1 MFKSIAALLKR
12 IPLIYQILVGLVIGI
27 SATIVAPEVVPFLSI
42 FGNLFV
48 KALKGVAPVLVFFL
62 VMNAMLQKK
71 SGGNSSIKPVI
82 ILYLITTLCASLIG
96 VTFSFLFPTTLH
108 LQTADTSIA
117 PPSGI
122 TQVIN
127 SILMNIVDNPVN
139 ALVNANYIGILS
151 WAIIIG
157 LALHAVASD
166 ATKSCLDDLAKGM
179 TKVVTWVIHFAP
191 FGIMGLV
198 SESIGDNGLSTLFT
212 YIHLLAVLIG
222 GYATVAFIINPLIV
236 FICTHRNPYP
246 LVFTT
251 IRESALYAFFTRSSA
266 ANIPVNL
273 SLCKRLGLNPDSYSI
288 TIPLGCTIN
297 MSGAA
302 ITISVMA
309 LATAH
314 TLQIAIDIPTALLLC
329 IISAIGAAGTSG
341 VAGGS
346 LLLIPVACASFGI
359 SNDISMQVVAVGFII
374 SVLEDSCET
383 ALNSSSDVLFTA
395 TAEFARRAK
404 NGTLRQEDMI
414 PKKQ

>member
-1 MFKSIAALLKR
+1 MFTKIKEILMSVSLIKQIA
-12 IPLIYQILVGLVIGI
+12 VGLIVGI
-27 SATIVAPEVVPFLSI
+27 CIACFAPGFIPVASI
-42 FGNLFV
+42 FGDFFV

-71 SGGNSSIKPVI
+71 NDSNASIKPI
-82 ILYLITTLCASLIG
+82 IMLYFITTFLAALVG
-96 VTFSFLFPTTLH
+96 VFSSFMFPTTLQ
-108 LQTADTSIA
+108 LQTAQTQVA

-122 TQVIN
+122 AEVIHTL
-127 SILMNIVDNPVN
+127 LMNVVDNPVN

-157 LALHAVASD
+157 IALQSVASET
-166 ATKSCLDDLAKGM
+166 TKDCLDDLARGM
-179 TKVVTWVIHFAP
+179 TKVVTWVIHFVP

-198 SESIGDNGLSTLFT
+198 AESIGSNGLSTLLT
-212 YIHLLAVLIG
+212 YVHLLAVLIG
-222 GYATVAFIINPLIV
+222 GYAFVALIINPLVVYIN
-236 FICTHRNPYP
+236 TRKNPYP
-246 LVFTT
+246 LIFACL
-251 IRESALYAFFTRSSA
+251 RESAVYAFFTRSSA
-266 ANIPVNL
+266 ANIPVNMA
-273 SLCKRLGLNPDSYSI
+273 LCKRLGLNPDIYSI

-314 TLQIAIDIPTALLLC
+314 TLGIAVDLPTALLLC
-329 IISAIGAAGTSG
+329 IVSAIGAAGTSG

-359 SNDISMQVVAVGFII
+359 GNDISMQVVAVGFII

-383 ALNSSSDVLFTA
+383 ALNSSSDVVFTA
-395 TAEFARRAK
+395 TAEFAQRRK
-404 NGTLRQEDMI
+404 NGTLRAEDMV
-414 PKKQ
+414 PKN

>member
-1 MFKSIAALLKR
+1 MSVSLIKQIA
-12 IPLIYQILVGLVIGI
+12 VGLIVGI
-27 SATIVAPEVVPFLSI
+27 CIACFAPGFIPVASI
-42 FGNLFV
+42 FGDFFV

-71 SGGNSSIKPVI
+71 NDSNASIKPVI
-82 ILYLITTLCASLIG
+82 MLYFITTFLAALVG
-96 VTFSFLFPTTLH
+96 VFSSFMFPTTLQ
-108 LQTADTSIA
+108 LQTAQTQVA

-122 TQVIN
+122 ADVIHTL
-127 SILMNIVDNPVN
+127 LMNVVDNPVN

-157 LALHAVASD
+157 IALQSVASE
-166 ATKSCLDDLAKGM
+166 ATKDCLDDLARGM

-198 SESIGDNGLSTLFT
+198 AESIGSNGLSTLLT
-212 YIHLLAVLIG
+212 YVHLLAVLIG
-222 GYATVAFIINPLIV
+222 GYAFVALIINPLVVYIN
-236 FICTHRNPYP
+236 TRKNPYP
-246 LVFTT
+246 LIFACL
-251 IRESALYAFFTRSSA
+251 RESAVYAFFTRSSA
-266 ANIPVNL
+266 ANIPVNMA
-273 SLCKRLGLNPDSYSI
+273 LCKRLGLNPDIYSI

-314 TLQIAIDIPTALLLC
+314 TLGIAVDLPTALLLC
-329 IISAIGAAGTSG
+329 IVSAIGAAGTSG

-359 SNDISMQVVAVGFII
+359 GNDISMQVVAVGFII

-383 ALNSSSDVLFTA
+383 ALNSSSDVVFTA
-395 TAEFARRAK
+395 TAEFAQRRK
-404 NGTLRQEDMI
+404 NGTLRAEDMV
-414 PKKQ
+414 PKN

>member
-1 MFKSIAALLKR
+1 MFTKIKEILMSVSLIKQIA
-12 IPLIYQILVGLVIGI
+12 VGLIVGI
-27 SATIVAPEVVPFLSI
+27 CIACFAPGFIPVASI
-42 FGNLFV
+42 FGDFFV

-71 SGGNSSIKPVI
+71 NDSNASIKPVI
-82 ILYLITTLCASLIG
+82 MLYFITTFLAALVG
-96 VTFSFLFPTTLH
+96 VFSSFMFPTTLQ
-108 LQTADTSIA
+108 LQTAQTQVA

-122 TQVIN
+122 AEVIHTL
-127 SILMNIVDNPVN
+127 LMNVVDNPVN

-157 LALHAVASD
+157 IALQSVASE
-166 ATKSCLDDLAKGM
+166 ATKDCLDDLARGM

-198 SESIGDNGLSTLFT
+198 AESIGSNGLSTLLT
-212 YIHLLAVLIG
+212 YVHLLAVLIG
-222 GYATVAFIINPLIV
+222 GYAFVALIINPLVIY
-236 FICTHRNPYP
+236 INTRKNPYP
-246 LVFTT
+246 LIFACL
-251 IRESALYAFFTRSSA
+251 RESAVYAFFTRSSA
-266 ANIPVNL
+266 ANIPVNMA
-273 SLCKRLGLNPDSYSI
+273 LCKRLGLNPDIYSI

-314 TLQIAIDIPTALLLC
+314 TLGIAVDLPTALLLC
-329 IISAIGAAGTSG
+329 IVSAIGAAGTSG

-359 SNDISMQVVAVGFII
+359 GNDISMQVVAVGFII

-383 ALNSSSDVLFTA
+383 ALNSSSDVVFTA
-395 TAEFARRAK
+395 TAEFAQRRK
-404 NGTLRQEDMI
+404 NGTLRAEDMV
-414 PKKQ
+414 PKN

>member
-1 MFKSIAALLKR
+1 MSVSLIKQIA
-12 IPLIYQILVGLVIGI
+12 VGLIVGI
-27 SATIVAPEVVPFLSI
+27 CIACFAPGFIPVASI
-42 FGNLFV
+42 FGDFFV

-71 SGGNSSIKPVI
+71 NDSNASIKPVI
-82 ILYLITTLCASLIG
+82 MLYFITTFLAALVG
-96 VTFSFLFPTTLH
+96 VFSSFMFPTTLQ
-108 LQTADTSIA
+108 LQTAQTQVA

-122 TQVIN
+122 AEVIHTL
-127 SILMNIVDNPVN
+127 LMNVVDNPVN

-157 LALHAVASD
+157 IALQSVASE
-166 ATKSCLDDLAKGM
+166 ATKDCLDDLARGM
-179 TKVVTWVIHFAP
+179 TKVVTCVIHFAP

-198 SESIGDNGLSTLFT
+198 AESIGSNGLSTLLT
-212 YIHLLAVLIG
+212 YVHLLAVLIG
-222 GYATVAFIINPLIV
+222 GYAFVALIINPLVVYIN
-236 FICTHRNPYP
+236 TRKNPYP
-246 LVFTT
+246 LIFACL
-251 IRESALYAFFTRSSA
+251 RESAVYAFFTRSSA
-266 ANIPVNL
+266 ANIPVNMA
-273 SLCKRLGLNPDSYSI
+273 LCKRLGLNPDIYSI

-314 TLQIAIDIPTALLLC
+314 TLGIAVDLPTALLLC
-329 IISAIGAAGTSG
+329 IVSAIGAAGTSG

-359 SNDISMQVVAVGFII
+359 GNDISMQVVAVGFII

-383 ALNSSSDVLFTA
+383 ALNSSSDVVFTA
-395 TAEFARRAK
+395 TAEFAQRRK
-404 NGTLRQEDMI
+404 NGTLRAEDMV
-414 PKKQ
+414 PKN

>member
-1 MFKSIAALLKR
+1 MSVSLIKQIA
-12 IPLIYQILVGLVIGI
+12 VGLIVGI
-27 SATIVAPEVVPFLSI
+27 CIACFAPGFIPVASI
-42 FGNLFV
+42 FGDFFV

-71 SGGNSSIKPVI
+71 NDSNASIKPVI
-82 ILYLITTLCASLIG
+82 MLYFITTFLAALVG
-96 VTFSFLFPTTLH
+96 VFSSFMFPTALQ
-108 LQTADTSIA
+108 LQTAQTQVA

-122 TQVIN
+122 AEVIHTL
-127 SILMNIVDNPVN
+127 LMNVVDNPVN

-157 LALHAVASD
+157 IALQSVASE
-166 ATKSCLDDLAKGM
+166 ATKDCLDDLARGM

-198 SESIGDNGLSTLFT
+198 AESIGSNGLSTLLT
-212 YIHLLAVLIG
+212 YVHLLAVLIG
-222 GYATVAFIINPLIV
+222 GYAFVALIINPLVVYIN
-236 FICTHRNPYP
+236 TRKNPYP
-246 LVFTT
+246 LIFACL
-251 IRESALYAFFTRSSA
+251 RESAVYAFFTRSSA
-266 ANIPVNL
+266 ANIPVNMA
-273 SLCKRLGLNPDSYSI
+273 LCKRLGLNPDIYSI

-314 TLQIAIDIPTALLLC
+314 TLGIAVDLPTALLLC
-329 IISAIGAAGTSG
+329 IVSAIGAAGTSG

-359 SNDISMQVVAVGFII
+359 GNDISMQVVAVGFII

-383 ALNSSSDVLFTA
+383 ALNSSSDVVFTA
-395 TAEFARRAK
+395 TAEFAQRRK
-404 NGTLRQEDMI
+404 NGTLRAEDMV
-414 PKKQ
+414 PKN

>member
-1 MFKSIAALLKR
+1 MSVSLIKQIA
-12 IPLIYQILVGLVIGI
+12 VGLIVGI
-27 SATIVAPEVVPFLSI
+27 CIACFAPGFIPVASI
-42 FGNLFV
+42 FGDFFV

-71 SGGNSSIKPVI
+71 NDSNASIKPVI
-82 ILYLITTLCASLIG
+82 MLYFITTFLAALVG
-96 VTFSFLFPTTLH
+96 VFSSFMFPTTLQ
-108 LQTADTSIA
+108 LQTAQTQVA

-122 TQVIN
+122 AEVIHTL
-127 SILMNIVDNPVN
+127 LMNVVDNPVN

-157 LALHAVASD
+157 IALQSVASE
-166 ATKSCLDDLAKGM
+166 ATKDCLDDLARGM

-198 SESIGDNGLSTLFT
+198 AESIGSNGLSTLLT
-212 YIHLLAVLIG
+212 YVHLLAVLIG
-222 GYATVAFIINPLIV
+222 GYAFVALIINPLVVYIN
-236 FICTHRNPYP
+236 TRKNPYP
-246 LVFTT
+246 LIFACL
-251 IRESALYAFFTRSSA
+251 RESAVYAFFTRSSA
-266 ANIPVNL
+266 ANIPVNMA
-273 SLCKRLGLNPDSYSI
+273 LCKRLGLNPDIYSI

-314 TLQIAIDIPTALLLC
+314 TLGIAVDLPTALLLC
-329 IISAIGAAGTSG
+329 IVSAIGAAGTSG

-359 SNDISMQVVAVGFII
+359 GNDISMQVVAVGFII

-383 ALNSSSDVLFTA
+383 ALNSSSDVVFTA
-395 TAEFARRAK
+395 TAEFAQRRK
-404 NGTLRQEDMI
+404 NGTLRVEDMV
-414 PKKQ
+414 PKN

>member
-1 MFKSIAALLKR
+1 MFTKIKEILMSVSLIKQIA
-12 IPLIYQILVGLVIGI
+12 VGLIVGI
-27 SATIVAPEVVPFLSI
+27 CIAYFAPGFIPVASI
-42 FGNLFV
+42 FGDFFV

-71 SGGNSSIKPVI
+71 NDSNASIKPVI
-82 ILYLITTLCASLIG
+82 MLYFITTFLAALVG
-96 VTFSFLFPTTLH
+96 VFSSFMFPTTLQ
-108 LQTADTSIA
+108 LQTAQTQVA

-122 TQVIN
+122 AEVIHTL
-127 SILMNIVDNPVN
+127 LMNVVDNPVS

-157 LALHAVASD
+157 IALQSVASE
-166 ATKSCLDDLAKGM
+166 ATKDCLDDLARGM

-198 SESIGDNGLSTLFT
+198 AESIGSNGLSTLLT
-212 YIHLLAVLIG
+212 YVHLLAVLIG
-222 GYATVAFIINPLIV
+222 GYAFVALIINPLVVYIN
-236 FICTHRNPYP
+236 TRKNPYP
-246 LVFTT
+246 LIFACL
-251 IRESALYAFFTRSSA
+251 RESAVYAFFTRSSA
-266 ANIPVNL
+266 ANIPVNMA
-273 SLCKRLGLNPDSYSI
+273 LCKRLGLNPDIYSI

-314 TLQIAIDIPTALLLC
+314 TLGIAVDLPTALLLC
-329 IISAIGAAGTSG
+329 IVSAIGAAGTSG

-359 SNDISMQVVAVGFII
+359 GNDISMQVVAVGFII

-383 ALNSSSDVLFTA
+383 ALNSSSDVVFTA
-395 TAEFARRAK
+395 TAEFAQRRK
-404 NGTLRQEDMI
+404 NGTLRAEDMV
-414 PKKQ
+414 PKA

>member
-1 MFKSIAALLKR
+1 MFTTIIKCLNSISLIKQIAIGLSIGIGIACFAPGL
-12 IPLIYQILVGLVIGI
+12 IPLVSIL
-27 SATIVAPEVVPFLSI
+27 
-42 FGNLFV
+42 GNLFV
-48 KALKGVAPVLVFFL
+48 KSLKGVAPVLVFFL

-127 SILMNIVDNPVN
+127 SISMNIVDNPVN

>member
-1 MFKSIAALLKR
+1 MFTTIIKCLNSISLIKQIAIGLLIGIGIACFAPGL
-12 IPLIYQILVGLVIGI
+12 IPLVSIL
-27 SATIVAPEVVPFLSI
+27 
-42 FGNLFV
+42 GNLFV
-48 KALKGVAPVLVFFL
+48 KSLKGVAPVLVFFL

-117 PPSGI
+117 PPIGI

-236 FICTHRNPYP
+236 FMI
-246 LVFTT
+246 F
-251 IRESALYAFFTRSSA
+251 S
-266 ANIPVNL
+266 
-273 SLCKRLGLNPDSYSI
+273 RLRTKY
-288 TIPLGCTIN
+288 
-297 MSGAA
+297 
-302 ITISVMA
+302 
-309 LATAH
+309 
-314 TLQIAIDIPTALLLC
+314 
-329 IISAIGAAGTSG
+329 
-341 VAGGS
+341 
-346 LLLIPVACASFGI
+346 
-359 SNDISMQVVAVGFII
+359 
-374 SVLEDSCET
+374 E
-383 ALNSSSDVLFTA
+383 
-395 TAEFARRAK
+395 
-404 NGTLRQEDMI
+404 
-414 PKKQ
+414 

>member
-1 MFKSIAALLKR
+1 MFTTIIKCLNSISLIKQIAIGLLIGIGIACFAPGL
-12 IPLIYQILVGLVIGI
+12 IPLVSIL
-27 SATIVAPEVVPFLSI
+27 
-42 FGNLFV
+42 GNLFV
-48 KALKGVAPVLVFFL
+48 KSLKGVAPVLVFFL

-198 SESIGDNGLSTLFT
+198 SESIGDNGLSILFT

-288 TIPLGCTIN
+288 MIPLGCTIN

>member
-1 MFKSIAALLKR
+1 MFTKIKEILMSVSLIKQIA
-12 IPLIYQILVGLVIGI
+12 VGLIVGI
-27 SATIVAPEVVPFLSI
+27 CIACFAPGFIPVASI
-42 FGNLFV
+42 FGDFFV

-71 SGGNSSIKPVI
+71 NDSNASIKPVI
-82 ILYLITTLCASLIG
+82 MLYFITTFLAALVG
-96 VTFSFLFPTTLH
+96 VFSSFMFPTTLQ
-108 LQTADTSIA
+108 LQTAQTQVA

-122 TQVIN
+122 AEVIHTL
-127 SILMNIVDNPVN
+127 LMNVVDNPVN

-157 LALHAVASD
+157 IALQSVASE
-166 ATKSCLDDLAKGM
+166 ATKDCLDDLARGM

-198 SESIGDNGLSTLFT
+198 AESIGSNGLSTLLT
-212 YIHLLAVLIG
+212 YVHLLAVLIG
-222 GYATVAFIINPLIV
+222 GYAFVALIINPLVVYIN
-236 FICTHRNPYP
+236 TRKNPYP
-246 LVFTT
+246 FIFACL
-251 IRESALYAFFTRSSA
+251 RESAVYAFFTRSSA
-266 ANIPVNL
+266 ANIPVNMA
-273 SLCKRLGLNPDSYSI
+273 LCKRLGLNPDIYSI

-314 TLQIAIDIPTALLLC
+314 TLGIAVDLPTALLLC
-329 IISAIGAAGTSG
+329 IVSAIGAAGTSG

-359 SNDISMQVVAVGFII
+359 GNDISMQVVAVGFII

-383 ALNSSSDVLFTA
+383 ALNSSSDVVFTA
-395 TAEFARRAK
+395 TAEFAQRRK
-404 NGTLRQEDMI
+404 NGTLRAEDMV
-414 PKKQ
+414 PKN

>member
-1 MFKSIAALLKR
+1 MSVSLIKQIA
-12 IPLIYQILVGLVIGI
+12 VGLIVGI
-27 SATIVAPEVVPFLSI
+27 CIACFAPGFIPVASI
-42 FGNLFV
+42 FGDFFV

-71 SGGNSSIKPVI
+71 NDNNASIKPVI
-82 ILYLITTLCASLIG
+82 MLYFITTFLAALVG
-96 VTFSFLFPTTLH
+96 VFSSFMFPTTLQ
-108 LQTADTSIA
+108 LQTAQTQVA

-122 TQVIN
+122 AEVIHTL
-127 SILMNIVDNPVN
+127 LMNVVDNPVN

-157 LALHAVASD
+157 IALQSVASE
-166 ATKSCLDDLAKGM
+166 ATKDCLDDLARGM

-198 SESIGDNGLSTLFT
+198 AESIGSNGLSTLLT
-212 YIHLLAVLIG
+212 YVHLLAVLIG
-222 GYATVAFIINPLIV
+222 GYAFVALIINPLVVYIN
-236 FICTHRNPYP
+236 TRKNPYP
-246 LVFTT
+246 FIFACL
-251 IRESALYAFFTRSSA
+251 RESAVYAFFTRSSA
-266 ANIPVNL
+266 ANIPVNMA
-273 SLCKRLGLNPDSYSI
+273 LCKRLGLNPDIYSI

-314 TLQIAIDIPTALLLC
+314 TLGIAVDLPTALLLC
-329 IISAIGAAGTSG
+329 IVSAIGAAGTSG

-359 SNDISMQVVAVGFII
+359 GNDISMQVVAVGFII

-383 ALNSSSDVLFTA
+383 ALNSSSDVVFTA
-395 TAEFARRAK
+395 TAEFAQRRK
-404 NGTLRQEDMI
+404 NGTLRAEDMV
-414 PKKQ
+414 PKN

>member
-1 MFKSIAALLKR
+1 MFTKIKEILMSVSLIKQIA
-12 IPLIYQILVGLVIGI
+12 VGLIVGI
-27 SATIVAPEVVPFLSI
+27 CIACFAPGFIPVASI
-42 FGNLFV
+42 FGDFFV

-71 SGGNSSIKPVI
+71 NDSNASIKPVI
-82 ILYLITTLCASLIG
+82 MLYFITTFLAALVG
-96 VTFSFLFPTTLH
+96 VFSSFMFPTTLQ
-108 LQTADTSIA
+108 LQTAQTQVA

-122 TQVIN
+122 AEVIHTL
-127 SILMNIVDNPVN
+127 LMNVVDNPVN

-157 LALHAVASD
+157 IALQSVASE
-166 ATKSCLDDLAKGM
+166 ATKDCLDDLARGM

-198 SESIGDNGLSTLFT
+198 AESIGSNGLSTLLT
-212 YIHLLAVLIG
+212 YVHLLAVLIG
-222 GYATVAFIINPLIV
+222 GYAFVALIINPLVVYIN
-236 FICTHRNPYP
+236 TRKNPYP
-246 LVFTT
+246 LIFACL
-251 IRESALYAFFTRSSA
+251 RESAVYAFFTRSSA
-266 ANIPVNL
+266 ANIPVNMA
-273 SLCKRLGLNPDSYSI
+273 LCKRLGLNPDIYSI

-314 TLQIAIDIPTALLLC
+314 TLGIAVDLPTALLLC
-329 IISAIGAAGTSG
+329 IVSAIGAAGTSG

-359 SNDISMQVVAVGFII
+359 GNDISMQVVAVGFII

-383 ALNSSSDVLFTA
+383 ALNSSSDVVFTA
-395 TAEFARRAK
+395 TAEFAQRRK
-404 NGTLRQEDMI
+404 NGTLRAEDMI
-414 PKKQ
+414 PKN

>member
-1 MFKSIAALLKR
+1 MFTKIKEILMSVSLIKQIA
-12 IPLIYQILVGLVIGI
+12 VGLIVGI
-27 SATIVAPEVVPFLSI
+27 CIACFAPGFIPVASI
-42 FGNLFV
+42 FGDFFV

-71 SGGNSSIKPVI
+71 NDSNASIKPVI
-82 ILYLITTLCASLIG
+82 MLYFITTFLAALVG
-96 VTFSFLFPTTLH
+96 VFSSFMFPTTLQ
-108 LQTADTSIA
+108 LQTAQTQVA

-122 TQVIN
+122 AEVIHTL
-127 SILMNIVDNPVN
+127 LMNVVDNPVN

-157 LALHAVASD
+157 IALQSVASE
-166 ATKSCLDDLAKGM
+166 ATKDCLDDLARGM
-179 TKVVTWVIHFAP
+179 TKVVTCVIHFAP

-198 SESIGDNGLSTLFT
+198 AESIGSNGLSTLLT
-212 YIHLLAVLIG
+212 YVHLLAVLIG
-222 GYATVAFIINPLIV
+222 GYAFVALIINPLVVYIN
-236 FICTHRNPYP
+236 TRKNPYP
-246 LVFTT
+246 LIFACL
-251 IRESALYAFFTRSSA
+251 RESAVYAFFTRSSA
-266 ANIPVNL
+266 ANIPVNMA
-273 SLCKRLGLNPDSYSI
+273 LCKRLGLNPDIYSI

-314 TLQIAIDIPTALLLC
+314 TLGIAVDLPTALLLC
-329 IISAIGAAGTSG
+329 IVSAIGAAGTSG

-359 SNDISMQVVAVGFII
+359 GNDISMQVVAVGFII

-383 ALNSSSDVLFTA
+383 ALNSSSDVVFTA
-395 TAEFARRAK
+395 TAEFAQRRK
-404 NGTLRQEDMI
+404 NGTLRAEDMV
-414 PKKQ
+414 PKN

>member
-1 MFKSIAALLKR
+1 MSVSLIKQIA
-12 IPLIYQILVGLVIGI
+12 VGLIVGI
-27 SATIVAPEVVPFLSI
+27 CIACFAPGFIPVASI
-42 FGNLFV
+42 FGDFFV

-71 SGGNSSIKPVI
+71 NDSNASIKPVI
-82 ILYLITTLCASLIG
+82 MLYFITTFLAALVG
-96 VTFSFLFPTTLH
+96 VFSSFMFPTTLQ
-108 LQTADTSIA
+108 LQTAQTQVA

-122 TQVIN
+122 AEVIHTL
-127 SILMNIVDNPVN
+127 LMNVVDNPVN

-157 LALHAVASD
+157 IALQSVASE
-166 ATKSCLDDLAKGM
+166 ATKDCLDDLARGM

-198 SESIGDNGLSTLFT
+198 AESIGSNGLSTLLT
-212 YIHLLAVLIG
+212 YVHLLAVLIG
-222 GYATVAFIINPLIV
+222 GYAFVALIINPLVVYIN
-236 FICTHRNPYP
+236 TRKNPYP
-246 LVFTT
+246 LIFACL
-251 IRESALYAFFTRSSA
+251 RESAVYAFFTRSSA
-266 ANIPVNL
+266 ANIPVNMA
-273 SLCKRLGLNPDSYSI
+273 LCKRLGLNPDIYSI

-314 TLQIAIDIPTALLLC
+314 TLGITVDLPTALLLC
-329 IISAIGAAGTSG
+329 IVSAIGAAGTSG

-359 SNDISMQVVAVGFII
+359 GNDISMQVVAVGFII

-383 ALNSSSDVLFTA
+383 ALNSSSDVVFTA
-395 TAEFARRAK
+395 TAEFAQRRK
-404 NGTLRQEDMI
+404 NGTLRAEDMV
-414 PKKQ
+414 PKN

>member
-1 MFKSIAALLKR
+1 MFTKIKEILMSVSLIKQIA
-12 IPLIYQILVGLVIGI
+12 VGLIVGI
-27 SATIVAPEVVPFLSI
+27 CIACFAPGFIPVASI
-42 FGNLFV
+42 FGDFFV

-71 SGGNSSIKPVI
+71 NDSNASIKPVI
-82 ILYLITTLCASLIG
+82 MLYFITTFLAALVG
-96 VTFSFLFPTTLH
+96 VFSSFMFPTTLQ
-108 LQTADTSIA
+108 LQTAQTQVA

-122 TQVIN
+122 AEVIHTL
-127 SILMNIVDNPVN
+127 LMNVVDNPVN

-157 LALHAVASD
+157 IALQSVASE
-166 ATKSCLDDLAKGM
+166 ATKDCLDDLARGM

-198 SESIGDNGLSTLFT
+198 AESIGSNGMSTLLT
-212 YIHLLAVLIG
+212 YVHLLAVLIG
-222 GYATVAFIINPLIV
+222 GYAFVALIINPLVVYIN
-236 FICTHRNPYP
+236 TRKNPYP
-246 LVFTT
+246 LIFACL
-251 IRESALYAFFTRSSA
+251 RESAVYAFFTRSSA
-266 ANIPVNL
+266 ANIPVNMA
-273 SLCKRLGLNPDSYSI
+273 LCKRLGLNPDIYSI

-314 TLQIAIDIPTALLLC
+314 TLGIAVDLPTALLLC
-329 IISAIGAAGTSG
+329 IVSAIGAAGTSG

-359 SNDISMQVVAVGFII
+359 GNDISMQVVAVGFII

-383 ALNSSSDVLFTA
+383 ALNSSSDVVFTA
-395 TAEFARRAK
+395 TAEFAQRRK
-404 NGTLRQEDMI
+404 NGTLRAEDMV
-414 PKKQ
+414 PKN